1 MFAAHPARTSN
12 FFPASP
18 FAIAAQTQEKAEDEA
33 TEHVFEFEN
42 IPDSFRRLV
51 ARLGGNNVRI
61 EGNRNMQLSVREIYT
76 EYNPCT
82 DTCLPLIQ
90 QNFPNARVTYSFVW
104 ELWGRQ
110 TPDRNAA
117 VDALF
122 AAQGQ

>member
-1 MFAAHPARTSN
+1 MRTQSRRTISRAVAAHPFFSAQYARATN
-12 FFPASP
+12 F
-18 FAIAAQTQEKAEDEA
+18 
-33 TEHVFEFEN
+33 V
-42 IPDSFRRLV
+42 
-51 ARLGGNNVRI
+51 
-61 EGNRNMQLSVREIYT
+61 
-76 EYNPCT
+76 
-82 DTCLPLIQ
+82 IQ